1 MFCTRWRRERQ
12 ANGKNLRQKEKKLKD
27 LAVQMEDERKQAQ
40 QYKDQVRPRTMQR
53 KRLSFTRA
61 QSTPLRSVQAE
72 KGNVRLKQLK
82 HQLEEAEEESQR
94 MAAARRKLQRE
105 LEEASEANDTLSR
118 EVASLRSKLRYAV
131 GRSDGEVGG
140 ARTH

>member
-1 MFCTRWRRERQ
+1 MRWVVLCRERQ

-27 LAVQMEDERKQAQ
+27 LSIQMEDERKQAQ
-40 QYKDQVRPRTMQR
+40 QYKDQARQQQEIGWRWRVTILAVLTAARPLF
-53 KRLSFTRA
+53 LSL
-61 QSTPLRSVQAE
+61 PQAE

-82 HQLEEAEEESQR
+82 HQLEEAEEEAQR

-118 EVASLRSKLRYAV
+118 EVASLKSKLR
-131 GRSDGEVGG
+131 
-140 ARTH
+140 